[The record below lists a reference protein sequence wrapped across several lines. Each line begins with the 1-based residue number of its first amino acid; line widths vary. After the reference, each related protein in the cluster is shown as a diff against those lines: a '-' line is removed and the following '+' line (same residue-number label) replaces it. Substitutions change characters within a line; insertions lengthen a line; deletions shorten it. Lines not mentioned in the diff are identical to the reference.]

1 MLFCLSCPRKT
12 KPIVLFSFPN
22 WKFVRPKTIS
32 CKKYW
37 HSLKYLLSYG
47 CFHSEPRKSCR
58 DGNLRILMVSF
69 FPESKCFVSLLLF
82 VSFVEPKKRK
92 KEKFGRVAF
101 RRQLLQLL
109 NKTSFACSGLV
120 ALSLFLSLSLTHTHA
135 HVHSLSCSSVLS
147 FLTSIAQPHTTNA
160 VD

>member
-69 FPESKCFVSLLLF
+69 FPELKCFVSLFLF
-82 VSFVEPKKRK
+82 VSFVEPKKERK
-92 KEKFGRVAF
+92 KSLVGLPFAANFCSCWTKHH
-101 RRQLLQLL
+101 LLVVDWL
-109 NKTSFACSGLV
+109 
-120 ALSLFLSLSLTHTHA
+120 LSLSLSHTHA

-147 FLTSIAQPHTTNA
+147 FLTSIAQPHTPNT